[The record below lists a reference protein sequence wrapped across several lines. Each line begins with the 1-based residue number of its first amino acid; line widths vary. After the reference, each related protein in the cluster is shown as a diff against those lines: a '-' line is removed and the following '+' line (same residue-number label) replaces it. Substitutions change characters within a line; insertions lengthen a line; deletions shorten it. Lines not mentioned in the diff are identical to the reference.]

1 MPGSGGHLAARG
13 GHMVAGS
20 PVPGH
25 FVNSIGAMQTS
36 QGKITKFTLLFF
48 VLNKYKT

>member
-1 MPGSGGHLAARG
+1 MPGSGGHLTARG

-25 FVNSIGAMQTS
+25 FVNSIGAIQTS
-36 QGKITKFTLLFF
+36 QGNSYLSHSIINSFPRI
-48 VLNKYKT
+48 

>member
-1 MPGSGGHLAARG
+1 MPGTSGHLAARG

-36 QGKITKFTLLFF
+36 QGKTTKFPLTSSFCTL
-48 VLNKYKT
+48 YET